1 MVLLEYCIIL
11 CKDINCCIL
20 YKLIFIFVIERFLF
34 LCVIRDIYFGM
45 MLVYWRIVDLFKIL
59 RIFEI
64 SGKKVYILKFSLVKM
79 FK

>member
-11 CKDINCCIL
+11 CKDMNCCIL

-45 MLVYWRIVDLFKIL
+45 MLVYWRIVDWFKIL

-64 SGKKVYILKFSLVKM
+64 KGKKIKWKKYIF
-79 FK
+79 